1 MHRREFI
8 SLSVGLAV
16 IWPFAARAQQDNT
29 VRRVGVLM
37 PFSADDPEIKNE
49 LAVFVQEL
57 QRSGWTDGGNLHIDY
72 RWSSGDS
79 QKLQAYAKEL
89 IALKPDVIF
98 TRSTPATGALFRDTR
113 SIPIVFAVV
122 SDPVGE
128 GFVAS
133 LARPGGNVTGFTNA
147 EETLTGK
154 WLSLL
159 KQVAPALGRLGFIF
173 DPKVAP
179 RGGTYYTGLINSAAA
194 AFRVIP
200 VAMPVQDA
208 DEIKRSIDDFARL
221 PDSGLVVL
229 PDSTTNL
236 HRAQIIALA
245 TQNRLPAIYAFHNLS
260 KEGGLMSY
268 GVDVPRL
275 FQKAANYVDR
285 ILKGAKPSDL
295 PVQLPEKIRACD
307 QSEDRQGARHC
318 GASGPDCRRRL
329 SDRVE
334 LDFAALHMS
343 PVGRAPRRRELSV
356 EEDSTQRVVD

>member
-49 LAVFVQEL
+49 VGGRLCRNCSDL
-57 QRSGWTDGGNLHIDY
+57 GWTDGGNLHIDY
-72 RWSSGDS
+72 RWSSRR
-79 QKLQAYAKEL
+79 QPK
-89 IALKPDVIF
+89 IAGLRQGAD
-98 TRSTPATGALFRDTR
+98 RSETGRHLHPAARRPRPHCLGTPRT
-113 SIPIVFAVV
+113 IPIVFAVV

-229 PDSTTNL
+229 PGL
-236 HRAQIIALA
+236 H
-245 TQNRLPAIYAFHNLS
+245 
-260 KEGGLMSY
+260 
-268 GVDVPRL
+268 D
-275 FQKAANYVDR
+275 
-285 ILKGAKPSDL
+285 KPSSCPDHRTGYSKSVARDL
-295 PVQLPEKIRACD
+295 CIPQPLRRKADSCPTASTCRAY
-307 QSEDRQGARHC
+307 SRKPRT
-318 GASGPDCRRRL
+318 
-329 SDRVE
+329 
-334 LDFAALHMS
+334 MS
-343 PVGRAPRRRELSV
+343 IAF
-356 EEDSTQRVVD
+356 

>member
-1 MHRREFI
+1 MHRRQFI
-8 SLSVGLAV
+8 SLSVALSVG
-16 IWPFAARAQQDNT
+16 WPLAARAQNIT

-37 PFSADDPEIKNE
+37 PFSVDDSEVKNE
-49 LAVFVQEL
+49 LAAFTQQLEHL
-57 QRSGWTDGGNLHIDY
+57 GWTDGGNLRVDY
-72 RWSSGDS
+72 RWSGGDS
-79 QKLQAYAKEL
+79 QKLQADAKEL
-89 IALKPDVIF
+89 VALKPDVIF
-98 TRSTPATGALFRDTR
+98 TRSTPATAALFKNTR

-179 RGGTYYTGLINSAAA
+179 RGGAYYTGLIKPAAA
-194 AFRVIP
+194 SLGVIAL
-200 VAMPVQDA
+200 AMPVHDA
-208 DEIKRSIDDFARL
+208 DDIGHSIDDFARL
-221 PDSGLVVL
+221 PNGGLIVL
-229 PDSTTNL
+229 PDATTNL

-245 TQNRLPAIYAFHNLS
+245 ARDRLPAIYAFNNLA

-275 FQKAANYVDR
+275 FQNAATYVDR
-285 ILKGAKPSDL
+285 ILKGDKPADL
-295 PVQLPEKIRACD
+295 PVQLPEKFELVINMKTAKSLGITVP
-307 QSEDRQGARHC
+307 QS
-318 GASGPDCRRRL
+318 L
-329 SDRVE
+329 FV
-334 LDFAALHMS
+334 AADNLI
-343 PVGRAPRRRELSV
+343 E
-356 EEDSTQRVVD
+356 